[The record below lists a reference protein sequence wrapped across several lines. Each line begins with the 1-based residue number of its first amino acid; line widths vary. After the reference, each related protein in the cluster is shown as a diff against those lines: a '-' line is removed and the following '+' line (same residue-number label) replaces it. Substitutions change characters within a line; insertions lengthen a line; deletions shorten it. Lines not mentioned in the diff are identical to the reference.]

1 MAKFQYK
8 YESIEGIKDKIKKN
22 SEKEYS
28 LSKKAVKS
36 KKDEIEGLKK
46 EHSESYKIETKLTA
60 QEIIF
65 LGKYRE
71 SLLQKI
77 DTKKIELNNLE
88 KESFKKLQ
96 TLIEHHKEQRVFEK
110 LREKQ
115 LEEFQKDQ
123 LKIESKNMDEIAN
136 QKFNRK
142 EK

>member
-8 YESIEGIKDKIKKN
+8 YDSIEGIKGKIKKN
-22 SEKEYS
+22 SEKEYG
-28 LSKKAVKS
+28 LSRKAVEAKKS
-36 KKDEIEGLKK
+36 EIEALKK
-46 EHSESYKIETKLTA
+46 ERSESYNIETKLTA

-65 LGKYRE
+65 LEKYRE

-77 DTKKIELNNLE
+77 DTKKNELTDLE
-88 KESFKKLQ
+88 NESSKKLQ
-96 TLIEHHKEQRVFEK
+96 TLIEHHKEHRVFEK
-110 LREKQ
+110 LKEKQ

-123 LKIESKNMDEIAN
+123 LKIESKNIDEIAN